1 MCDQASQ
8 SFARDVGFRLQA
20 ARRMVG
26 LSVETVSTQIGRSPE
41 TIRAIEAGITS
52 INLSDLSAFARL
64 YRCAPSYFV
73 ATSENDWESVSVA
86 EEIKRRVD
94 ELSLRDQKLLL
105 GILTA
110 MIDEADQQ
118 GPLASSGMSWAGRDS
133 RPIIGC

>member
-1 MCDQASQ
+1 
-8 SFARDVGFRLQA
+8 
-20 ARRMVG
+20 MVG
-26 LSVETVSTQIGRSPE
+26 LSVEAVSTQIGLPPK
-41 TIRAIEAGITS
+41 TIQAIEAGTVS
-52 INLSDLSAFARL
+52 IHLADLSAFARL
-64 YRCAPSYFV
+64 YRRTPSHFL
-73 ATSENDWESVSVA
+73 ATSDDDWESVSVA

-118 GPLASSGMSWAGRDS
+118 GPLASAGLSWAGRDS